1 MVMPKLGVP
10 LLVTALLAMLIASV
24 WWAWGLW
31 TSVETEPL
39 PPELYVALA
48 GGVVFSLLVGGGLM
62 ALIFYSNRHGYDDEA
77 GRNNRR

>member
-1 MVMPKLGVP
+1 MQKLGVP
-10 LLVTALLAMLIASV
+10 LLVTALLALLIASV

-31 TSVETEPL
+31 ISVETEPL
-39 PPELYVALA
+39 PPELYVALV

-62 ALIFYSNRHGYDDEA
+62 ALIFYSNRQGYDDEA